1 MQPQIIPTRMNPDAR
16 LQFLFGGK
24 IGARF
29 RRAAFHHHLDHNI
42 SVFVIIRL
50 CADEELSKLCCSDL
64 SDGPGIV
71 MTDTELKFSRKYD
84 DAHARRYF
92 EKHRRGFWRRL
103 GTWREAGMAR
113 RALLLAGNPQSV
125 LDLPCG
131 AGRFW
136 DLLAEEPRRKIY
148 AADLNPAMFETGLKF
163 RPEPLTRRVEAFQAS
178 AFSIPRPDA
187 FVECVFSIRL
197 LHHIEKP
204 EDRCA
209 ILREFKR
216 VASSSIIISLW
227 IDGNYRAMLEQRR
240 PVRPGPS
247 RDRYVIPRSVIEREF
262 EECGLSI
269 AGRVDLL
276 KYYSMWAAY
285 VLKK

>member
-1 MQPQIIPTRMNPDAR
+1 
-16 LQFLFGGK
+16 
-24 IGARF
+24 
-29 RRAAFHHHLDHNI
+29 
-42 SVFVIIRL
+42 
-50 CADEELSKLCCSDL
+50 
-64 SDGPGIV
+64 

-92 EKHRRGFWRRL
+92 DKHRRGFWRRL
-103 GTWREAGMAR
+103 NTWREAGMAR
-113 RALLLAGNPQSV
+113 QALLLAGRPQSV

-131 AGRFW
+131 TGRFW
-136 DLLAEEPRRKIY
+136 NLLAEEPRRKIY

-163 RPEPLTRRVEAFQAS
+163 RPRSLTERVEAFQAS
-178 AFSIPRPDA
+178 AFSIPKPDE

-204 EDRCA
+204 EDRLA

-216 VASSSIIISLW
+216 VTSSAIIISLW
-227 IDGNYRAMLEQRR
+227 IDGNYRAMLERRR

-247 RDRYVIPRSVIEREF
+247 RDRFVISRSVIEREF
-262 EECGLSI
+262 EECGLSV
-269 AGRVDLL
+269 AGRVDFL